1 MADALFGGVW
11 IGRDSLFGSREIR
24 LSREK
29 SPRTRAVER
38 APTPTL
44 RAARVGVGGGFVL
57 VDGHPCMGTEE
68 VLEMA
73 SSKTLGGRLKSA
85 ARRATKR
92 ALVSAL
98 AACLLFV
105 TARAAWRVDYAKHTL
120 ELIRWLRRDVS
131 TQLGCSVIATLTAM
145 ATPMFLT
152 TTPLNV
158 GAGAV
163 YGVWLG
169 SLVSL
174 VGATA
179 GATICFVA
187 VRFGPGRAWA
197 RRKINDSS
205 LLTSLDH
212 AVSDPRGAAGIVMLS
227 RLSPMFPFA
236 ACSFAF
242 GACRVSTKDFLYG
255 TVVGLAPGTLVTSYI
270 GWNLYDVTKLA
281 KNVALPASEEA
292 SGDFIGAEKYA
303 RFRLYVACALT
314 VLSSAALAAR
324 VNAIIKKHARD
335 STASGVAGTGGGLN
349 PIGGLGGVGGLGGL
363 RSLQETNKKRGVLL
377 G

>member
-1 MADALFGGVW
+1 
-11 IGRDSLFGSREIR
+11 
-24 LSREK
+24 
-29 SPRTRAVER
+29 
-38 APTPTL
+38 
-44 RAARVGVGGGFVL
+44 
-57 VDGHPCMGTEE
+57 
-68 VLEMA
+68 MA

-105 TARAAWRVDYAKHTL
+105 AARAAWRVDYGKHTL

-131 TQLGCSVIATLTAM
+131 TQLGCSILATLTAV

-179 GATICFVA
+179 GAVLCFA
-187 VRFGPGRAWA
+187 GARFGPGRAWA
-197 RRKINDSS
+197 RRKISGS
-205 LLTSLDH
+205 PLLTSLDH
-212 AVSDPRGAAGIVMLS
+212 AVSETRGAAGIVMLS

-242 GACRVSTKDFLYG
+242 GACRVSASDFLAG
-255 TVVGLAPGTLVTSYI
+255 TLAGLAPGTAMTSYI
-270 GWNLYDVTKLA
+270 GWNLYDVTKL
-281 KNVALPASEEA
+281 KNEASEVDSDEA
-292 SGDFIGAEKYA
+292 THRGTHHGSAAFATH
-303 RFRLYVACALT
+303 RLYFALALT
-314 VLSSAALAAR
+314 AMSSVGLAAR
-324 VNAIIKKHARD
+324 VHHVIKRRGREPA
-335 STASGVAGTGGGLN
+335 AAGGPGIGGGLN
-349 PIGGLGGVGGLGGL
+349 PVAGLGLVGGLGGL
-363 RSLQETNKKRGVLL
+363 RSLQETNKKKKMGVLL

>member
-1 MADALFGGVW
+1 
-11 IGRDSLFGSREIR
+11 
-24 LSREK
+24 
-29 SPRTRAVER
+29 
-38 APTPTL
+38 
-44 RAARVGVGGGFVL
+44 
-57 VDGHPCMGTEE
+57 MGTGE

-105 TARAAWRVDYAKHTL
+105 AARAAWRVDYAKHTL

-131 TQLGCSVIATLTAM
+131 TQLGCSVLAALTAV
-145 ATPMFLT
+145 ATPMLLT

-174 VGATA
+174 VGATM

-187 VRFGPGRAWA
+187 ARFGPIRAWA
-197 RRKINDSS
+197 RRKINGSP

-212 AVSDPRGAAGIVMLS
+212 AVSDTKGAAGIVMLS

-242 GACRVSTKDFLYG
+242 GACRVSAKDFMRG

-270 GWNLYDVTKLA
+270 GWNVYDVTKL
-281 KNVALPASEEA
+281 KTQNVGGLPASEEA
-292 SGDFIGAEKYA
+292 SEGAFIGAEEKYA
-303 RFRLYVACALT
+303 RYRLYVACALT

-324 VNAIIKKHARD
+324 VTAIIKKHARD

-363 RSLQETNKKRGVLL
+363 RSLQETNKKKQKQRAKGVLL